1 MEPSEIP
8 GRDRRANRSLVLRL
22 GVLAVAMFGFGYLMA
37 PLYSLFCE
45 ITGIGGR
52 TSNEAARVAD
62 IRPDTNRLV
71 TVEFVAVLNEQAP
84 WEFHPAV
91 SSMQVRPGQL
101 YDTTF
106 FARNLTG
113 VPLVGQA
120 VPSIAPGAAATHFR
134 KTECFCF
141 TEQHF
146 AAGEGRDMG
155 VQFMVDPELPEF
167 IDHIT
172 LSYTFFVNRPET
184 ARLEKSMA
192 AAGSTS

>member
-1 MEPSEIP
+1 
-8 GRDRRANRSLVLRL
+8 VLRL
-22 GVLAVAMFGFGYLMA
+22 AVLAVAMFGFGYLMA

-52 TSNEAARVAD
+52 TANEAATVSEA
-62 IRPDTNRLV
+62 RPDTDRLV

-84 WEFHPAV
+84 WEFRPAI

-106 FARNLTG
+106 FARNLTS

-120 VPSIAPGAAATHFR
+120 IPSVAPGTAARHFR

-141 TEQHF
+141 TQQHF

-155 VQFMVDPELPEF
+155 VQFMIDPELPPYV
-167 IDHIT
+167 DRVT
-172 LSYTFFVNRPET
+172 LSYTFFVERQVAGKP
-184 ARLEKSMA
+184 A
-192 AAGSTS
+192 ADQPAT

>member
-1 MEPSEIP
+1 VDRPDHIGDP
-8 GRDRRANRSLVLRL
+8 DRRTNRGLILRL
-22 GVLAVAMFGFGYLMA
+22 GVLAVAMFGFGFLMA

-52 TSNEAARVAD
+52 TSNEAATVVPMQAD
-62 IRPDTNRLV
+62 ASRLI

-84 WEFHPAV
+84 WEFRPAV
-91 SSMQVRPGQL
+91 TSMQVHPGQL

-106 FARNLTG
+106 YARNLTE

-120 VPSIAPGAAATHFR
+120 IPSVAPGTAAKHFR

-141 TEQHF
+141 TQQHF

-155 VQFMVDPELPEF
+155 VQFVIDPDLPPYVDRV
-167 IDHIT
+167 T
-172 LSYTFFVNRPET
+172 LSYTFFVDRPV
-184 ARLEKSMA
+184 
-192 AAGSTS
+192 AGEPATGQPAI

>member
-1 MEPSEIP
+1 MEPAATP
-8 GRDRRANRSLVLRL
+8 DQAHQANRSLVVRL

-52 TSNEAARVAD
+52 TANEAVSVAEVQAD
-62 IRPDTNRLV
+62 ANRLV

-91 SSMQVRPGQL
+91 TSIQVHPGRL

-113 VPLVGQA
+113 APLVGQA
-120 VPSIAPGAAATHFR
+120 VPSVAPGTAARYFR

-141 TEQHF
+141 TQQHF

-155 VQFMVDPELPEF
+155 VQFMIDPDLPPYVDRV
-167 IDHIT
+167 T
-172 LSYTFFVNRPET
+172 LSYTFFVGRQVAGEP
-184 ARLEKSMA
+184 
-192 AAGSTS
+192 AAGRPAT